1 MISRADIER
10 LALLS
15 RLNVTAEEMVALE
28 KDFAAILGY
37 VGQVSA
43 AAVGEV
49 EEELS
54 PVRNVMREDVATV
67 CAVGGSREA
76 LAAAFPRRDG
86 DYLAVRKVIDKKK

>member
-10 LALLS
+10 LAMLS
-15 RLNVTAEEMVALE
+15 RLKLTADEMAALE
-28 KDFAAILGY
+28 KDFASILEY

-54 PVRNVMREDVATV
+54 AVHNVMREDAAVPF
-67 CAVGGSREA
+67 AVGGSRA
-76 LAAAFPRRDG
+76 TLMGAFPQTDG
-86 DYLAVRKVIDKKK
+86 DYLAVRKVINKKK

>member
-10 LALLS
+10 LAMLS
-15 RLNVTAEEMVALE
+15 RLKLTAEEMAALE
-28 KDFAAILGY
+28 KDFASILAY

-49 EEELS
+49 EEEL
-54 PVRNVMREDVATV
+54 PAVRNVMRNDVATV

-76 LAAAFPRRDG
+76 LVGAFPRRDG
-86 DYLAVRKVIDKKK
+86 DYLAVRKVINKKK